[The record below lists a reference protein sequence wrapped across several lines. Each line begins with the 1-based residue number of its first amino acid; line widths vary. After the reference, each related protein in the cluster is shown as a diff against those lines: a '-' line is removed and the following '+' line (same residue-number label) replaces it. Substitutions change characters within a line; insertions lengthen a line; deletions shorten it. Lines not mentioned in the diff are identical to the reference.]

1 MTDGIDYV
9 NGNPN
14 TGRDPHVSIEDK
26 VAASAERLYKRKNRW
41 AYKIGEKLSRAK
53 GYAGGRFL
61 RKF

>member
-1 MTDGIDYV
+1 MTDDIDYN

-14 TGRDPHVSIEDK
+14 RERNPHVGVEDK
-26 VAASAERLYKRKNRW
+26 VAASAERSDERKNRW
-41 AYKIGEKLSRAK
+41 AYKIGERLSRAK